1 MATVLFVVARE
12 QAELVGHL
20 THEFPEG
27 DVRVLLDRRHR
38 ERRLGAA
45 PPAHDRRGG
54 ERRSGH
60 TGGRELRSLGY
71 SIVRLEG
78 AADAPAPG
86 RRLVNA
92 TAARQVE
99 GYLREHFRYYTTV
112 PSGDRVHE
120 GQAFVLI
127 GAQGRAAHR
136 VVFTKEFL
144 DYYGVAMP
152 DRIPKLLDEWK
163 LIQRLEL
170 AGRQSVVVSSYGVR
184 LVDD

>member
-20 THEFPEG
+20 SHEFPEG
-27 DVRVLLDRRHR
+27 DVRVLLDRRHQD
-38 ERRLGAA
+38 RRARATALL
-45 PPAHDRRGG
+45 PDRRGG
-54 ERRSGH
+54 ERRRGH
-60 TGGRELRSLGY
+60 TSGRELRSLGY

-78 AADAPAPG
+78 SVDASRPD

-92 TAARQVE
+92 TAVRQVE
-99 GYLREHFRYYTTV
+99 GYLREQFRYYTAV
-112 PSGDRVHE
+112 PSWDRVHE
-120 GQAFVLI
+120 GQAFVMLN
-127 GAQGRAAHR
+127 AEGRAVHR

-163 LIQRLEL
+163 LLQRLEL
-170 AGRQSVVVSSYGVR
+170 AGRHSVIVSSYGAR
-184 LVDD
+184 LGDG